1 MALWGKSTSADSR
14 PKFVVDNT
22 DAADGPGARE
32 HVKATTR
39 GWEMSPGTGANGNDN
54 ADAQPE
60 ILVAIGNL
68 SSTLGAANLLS
79 VDFAAGTYAHD
90 GSADFDVVY
99 TFDEAVTV
107 TSAAATADN
116 VTSNKIVVD
125 FHIVK
130 VTDMTKREDMKMQYH
145 SGSGTNT
152 LTFRGR
158 IPAAGQAGDYIAG
171 ADATYAMRTDG
182 SSAAVDGNGTTVA
195 VCDADHAGGSAAAG
209 ADGSSEVW
217 DTLINKTGSTTACLT
232 TTAGSY
238 SGSREVLTGVVL
250 G

>member
-14 PKFVVDNT
+14 PKFVVDNS

-39 GWEMSPGTGANGNDN
+39 GWEMSAGTGASGNDN

-60 ILVAIGNL
+60 ILVAIGGL

-79 VDFAAGTYAHD
+79 VDFTAGTYAHD

-116 VTSNKIVVD
+116 VISNKVKVD

-130 VTDMTKREDMKMQYH
+130 VTDMTKREDMKMQYY

-152 LTFRGR
+152 ITFRGR
-158 IPAAGQAGDYIAG
+158 IPAAGEAGDYIAG
-171 ADATYAMRTDG
+171 ADATYAMATDG
-182 SSAAVDGNGTTVA
+182 TSAVVDGNGTTVA
-195 VCDADHAGGSAAAG
+195 VADADHAGGSAAAG
-209 ADGSSEVW
+209 ADGSSAVW
-217 DTLINKTGSTTACLT
+217 GTSVNKTGSTTACLT
-232 TTAGSY
+232 TTAGSG